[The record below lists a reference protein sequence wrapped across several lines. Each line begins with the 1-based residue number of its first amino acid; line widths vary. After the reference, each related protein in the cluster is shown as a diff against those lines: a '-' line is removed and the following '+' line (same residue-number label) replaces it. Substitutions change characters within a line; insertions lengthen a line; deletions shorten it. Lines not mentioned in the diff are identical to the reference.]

1 MRHRFHSI
9 CPYFAMFPEQ
19 FVQKHLVWSEPGD
32 IVLDPFVGR
41 GTTVF
46 QALLSDRQAIGG
58 DTNEVAVCV
67 SRAKATAPRLERVL
81 SRIDQLESTY
91 RRRRRSVRE
100 RALREF
106 FSVCFHPSTLDQ
118 VLYLRAQLAW
128 KRSSTDAFV
137 AALILGVLHGESHRS
152 AWCLSNRMPRT
163 ISTKPAYSVR
173 WWRAHGLVPPRRD
186 AFQILREVAL
196 YRYVSPVPVRR
207 GVIVQSDARRLG
219 SRLRAFSGRVT
230 LLLTSP
236 PYIDTTDYREDQW
249 LRLWF
254 LGAYDQRP
262 RRERDDRHRGE
273 VTYWRFLTESWAGIR
288 DLLGRRADV
297 IIRIGGRRTS
307 RESARAGLLGSL
319 RDGLDRP
326 VRLLDEWS
334 SSIVDGQVHAFRP
347 GAEGTKVE
355 HDFHL
360 RVY

>member
-118 VLYLRAQLAW
+118 VLYL
-128 KRSSTDAFV
+128 
-137 AALILGVLHGESHRS
+137 
-152 AWCLSNRMPRT
+152 
-163 ISTKPAYSVR
+163 
-173 WWRAHGLVPPRRD
+173 
-186 AFQILREVAL
+186 
-196 YRYVSPVPVRR
+196 
-207 GVIVQSDARRLG
+207 
-219 SRLRAFSGRVT
+219 
-230 LLLTSP
+230 
-236 PYIDTTDYREDQW
+236 
-249 LRLWF
+249 
-254 LGAYDQRP
+254 
-262 RRERDDRHRGE
+262 
-273 VTYWRFLTESWAGIR
+273 
-288 DLLGRRADV
+288 
-297 IIRIGGRRTS
+297 
-307 RESARAGLLGSL
+307 
-319 RDGLDRP
+319 
-326 VRLLDEWS
+326 
-334 SSIVDGQVHAFRP
+334 
-347 GAEGTKVE
+347 
-355 HDFHL
+355 
-360 RVY
+360 